1 MKTYKKLS
9 KSLLIW
15 ALYASHIS
23 NLGVFVN
30 RIINQFISLIFV
42 ISLMIVLASC
52 KSHDAMNFEANTK
65 GEIIEF
71 IDGNPG
77 QVVSISVVDADNTY
91 QYHLGTLS
99 NGNKP
104 DNQTIYEIASIT
116 KTYAGLVVAKAI
128 QDGKV
133 ELDKD
138 IRHYLK
144 NNEYKNL
151 ELSNQ
156 YITIR
161 HLMTHTSGLP
171 QEFAYS
177 SEDKAKGVA
186 VAFEKMSKYSKED
199 YFDDLKKVKLNSIP
213 GEDYL
218 YSSVGTNLAGYILE
232 SVYQKPFAL
241 LVSEF
246 ITAKSGEQ
254 DTKFR
259 GTHFKPGEITIGI
272 RNGEQMPLSSA
283 YSFAGGGLT
292 TNVES
297 ITQYIQHQLSAEPEV
312 AISHQLL
319 DESWTGHG
327 MAFSWY
333 TNNYDSNEQVL
344 YHSGG
349 SIGTSSWLAIYPK
362 KNMGIFIVTNFAGR
376 NTQPKL
382 GEIADKVID
391 YLTVY
396 NQELNSKS

>member
-1 MKTYKKLS
+1 MNR
-9 KSLLIW
+9 LITR
-15 ALYASHIS
+15 S
-23 NLGVFVN
+23 V
-30 RIINQFISLIFV
+30 SLIFV
-42 ISLMIVLASC
+42 ISLMAVLASC
-52 KSHDAMNFEANTK
+52 ASYDAINFESNTK
-65 GEIIEF
+65 AEITEF
-71 IDGNPG
+71 IDDNPG
-77 QVVSISVVDADNTY
+77 QVVSISVVDAENTY
-91 QYHLGTLS
+91 QYHLGTLR
-99 NGNKP
+99 NGDTP

-116 KTYAGLVVAKAI
+116 KTYTGLVVAKAI

-156 YITIR
+156 YITLR

-171 QEFAYS
+171 QEFAYN

-186 VAFEKMSKYSKED
+186 VAFEKMSNYSRD
-199 YFDDLKKVKLNSIP
+199 NYFEDLKKVKLNSIP

-246 ITAKSGEQ
+246 ITAKSKEQ
-254 DTKFR
+254 HTKFR
-259 GTHFKPGEITIGI
+259 GTHFKPGEITVGI
-272 RNGEQMPLSSA
+272 RDGEQVPLSSA

-319 DESWTGHG
+319 NESWTGHG
-327 MAFSWY
+327 MAFFWY

-349 SIGTSSWLAIYPK
+349 SMGTSSWLAIYPK
-362 KNMGIFIVTNFAGR
+362 KKIGIFIATNVAGK

-382 GEIADKVID
+382 EAISNKVFDHLIE
-391 YLTVY
+391 YKKALKS
-396 NQELNSKS
+396 EL